1 MVGLNAIIDIWISS
15 LIRDKNKSQK
25 KIQPPASITQEVDF
39 CALVTDQVDLN
50 KIVEEAVAEPEE
62 ELEDD
67 KNDNEAFG

>member
-1 MVGLNAIIDIWISS
+1 MVGLNVIIDIWISS
-15 LIRDKNKSQK
+15 RIRDKNKSQK
-25 KIQPPASITQEVDF
+25 KIQSPASIIQEVDF
-39 CALVTDQVDLN
+39 GTLATDQVDLN

>member
-1 MVGLNAIIDIWISS
+1 MVGLNVIIDIWISS

-39 CALVTDQVDLN
+39 GTLATDQVDLN